1 MRRCLSFIH
10 YRCAR
15 PDSVPITLTALFA
28 PTPLAVKFAIKTLL
42 GGGLALWLAMRWGLE
57 QPSWALMTAFIV
69 AQPLSGMVVQK
80 GLARLAGTLVGTFMS
95 VVFMGLFAQA
105 PWLFLLT
112 LALWLALC
120 TAASTQLR
128 SAWAYAFVLAGY
140 TVAIIAL
147 PAISHPLQVFDQAV
161 ARCTEICLGIVCAT
175 ATSAL
180 LWPLRVE
187 QQLAGQARQAW
198 QNGLKACSAML
209 GGEDEA
215 RKGLLEILGRIV
227 AIDAQRE
234 HAWFEGHRGRQRARA
249 IRGLS
254 QKLMMLLR
262 LARSV
267 RRQWRQL
274 DEAEAGRLAPWLQ
287 EVRVQLAAPELPN
300 LLLLRQR
307 LWDAAHDEQIS
318 SAEHYCLARLTLLLD
333 FAMAATQALQD
344 VEQGRAP
351 KEVSQSLA
359 AHRDLPLALLFG
371 SRSALA
377 FLAMSSFWL
386 ATAWPAAPGGLV
398 LTCVVCSL
406 FASRENGAQ
415 IGLSFLRGIL
425 LAIPVAFL
433 VGQILLPQ
441 WSSFA
446 MLCLGMGVPLFFG
459 ALGMAH
465 PRTGA
470 TATSYC
476 LHFIVLVAPLN
487 IMHFDVAAMLN
498 SAQAMLLGVGAAV
511 LAFRLLVLRHPAWL
525 GRRLRKATQGDLVRL
540 TRRDLR
546 GADSWFGG
554 RMADR
559 LMQLA
564 RHASELPEAERKR
577 WDDGLHGLDIGD
589 ELVHLRMCLAVAQA
603 PLGAAERHYLQ
614 QLEAVLASGP
624 APGRGQR
631 LDAASEQFIEA
642 LRRQPPSDPLRLAI
656 GAVLQLQRSWGKW
669 CRRQEEIHGLA

>member
-1 MRRCLSFIH
+1 M
-10 YRCAR
+10 
-15 PDSVPITLTALFA
+15 PITFQALFA
-28 PTPLAVKFAIKTLL
+28 PTGLALKFAVKTLL
-42 GGGLALWLAMRWGLE
+42 GGGLALWLALRWGLE
-57 QPSWALMTAFIV
+57 QPAWALMTAFIV

-95 VVFMGLFAQA
+95 VVFIGLFAQT
-105 PWLFLLT
+105 PWLFLLA

-147 PAISHPLQVFDQAV
+147 PAIDHPLQVFDQAV

-175 ATSAL
+175 LSSAL
-180 LWPLRVE
+180 VWPLRVE
-187 QQLAGQARQAW
+187 QQLGDQARQAW
-198 QNGLKACSAML
+198 RSGLQTASAML

-215 RKGLLEILGRIV
+215 RKGLLDILGRVV

-234 HAWFEGHRGRQRARA
+234 HAWFEGARGRQRAKA

-254 QKLMMLLR
+254 QKLMVLLR
-262 LARSV
+262 LSRSV

-274 DEAEAGRLAPWLQ
+274 DSPQAARLAPWLE
-287 EVRVQLAAPELPN
+287 EVRRQLASPELAS

-307 LWDAAHDEQIS
+307 IWDAAQDEAIS
-318 SAEHYCLARLTLLLD
+318 SAEHFCLARLALLLD
-333 FAMAATQALQD
+333 FAMAATQALLD
-344 VEQGRAP
+344 MEQGRTP
-351 KEVSQSLA
+351 KDVSQGLA
-359 AHRDLPLALLFG
+359 VHRDLTLALLFG

-377 FLAMSSFWL
+377 FLVMSSFWL
-386 ATAWPAAPGGLV
+386 ATAWPSAPGGLV

-425 LAIPVAFL
+425 LAIPTAFF

-446 MLCLGMGVPLFFG
+446 LLALAMGVPLFFA

-465 PRTGA
+465 PRTGPTA
-470 TATSYC
+470 TAFC
-476 LHFIVLVAPLN
+476 LHFIVLVGPAN
-487 IMHFDVAAMLN
+487 VMHYDVATLLN
-498 SAQAMLLGVGAAV
+498 SALAMLVGVSAAV
-511 LAFRLLVLRHPAWL
+511 LAFRLVVLRHPKWL
-525 GRRLRKATQGDLVRL
+525 GRRLRSATQSDLVRL
-540 TRRDLR
+540 THRDLR

-564 RHASELPEAERKR
+564 RHASELPEVERKR
-577 WDDGLHGLDIGD
+577 WDDGLLGLDIGD

-603 PLGAAERHYLQ
+603 PLAGAERQYLQ

-631 LDAASEQFIEA
+631 LDAPSEVFIEA
-642 LRRQPPSDPLRLAI
+642 LRGQPSSDPLRLAI
-656 GAVLQLQRSWGKW
+656 GAVAQLQKSWHQW
-669 CRRQEEIHGLA
+669 CRWQEEIHGLA

>member
-1 MRRCLSFIH
+1 M
-10 YRCAR
+10 
-15 PDSVPITLTALFA
+15 PITFQALFA
-28 PTPLAVKFAIKTLL
+28 PTGLALKFAVKTLL
-42 GGGLALWLAMRWGLE
+42 GGGLALWLALRWGLE
-57 QPSWALMTAFIV
+57 QPAWALMTAFIV

-95 VVFMGLFAQA
+95 VVFIGLFAQT
-105 PWLFLLT
+105 PWLFLLA

-147 PAISHPLQVFDQAV
+147 PAIDHPLQVFDQAV

-175 ATSAL
+175 LSSAL
-180 LWPLRVE
+180 VWPLRVE
-187 QQLAGQARQAW
+187 QQLGDQARQAW
-198 QNGLKACSAML
+198 RSGLQTASAML

-215 RKGLLEILGRIV
+215 RKGLLDILGRVV

-234 HAWFEGHRGRQRARA
+234 HAWFEGARGRQRAKA

-254 QKLMMLLR
+254 QKLMVLLR
-262 LARSV
+262 LSRSV

-274 DEAEAGRLAPWLQ
+274 DSPQAARLAPWLE
-287 EVRVQLAAPELPN
+287 EVRRQLASPELAS

-307 LWDAAHDEQIS
+307 IWDAAQDEAIS
-318 SAEHYCLARLTLLLD
+318 SAEHFCLARLALLLD
-333 FAMAATQALQD
+333 FAMAATQALLD
-344 VEQGRAP
+344 MEQGRTP
-351 KEVSQSLA
+351 KDVSQGLA
-359 AHRDLPLALLFG
+359 VHRDLTLALLFG

-377 FLAMSSFWL
+377 FLVMSSFWL
-386 ATAWPAAPGGLV
+386 ATAWPSAPGGLV

-425 LAIPVAFL
+425 LAIPTAFF

-446 MLCLGMGVPLFFG
+446 LLALAMGLPLFFA

-465 PRTGA
+465 PRTGPTA
-470 TATSYC
+470 TAFC
-476 LHFIVLVAPLN
+476 LHFIVLVGPAN
-487 IMHFDVAAMLN
+487 VMHYDVATLLN
-498 SAQAMLLGVGAAV
+498 SALAMLVGVSAAV
-511 LAFRLLVLRHPAWL
+511 LAFRLVVLRHPKWL
-525 GRRLRKATQGDLVRL
+525 GRRLRSATQSDLVRL
-540 TRRDLR
+540 THRDLR

-564 RHASELPEAERKR
+564 RHASELPEVERKR
-577 WDDGLHGLDIGD
+577 WDDGLLGLDIGD

-603 PLGAAERHYLQ
+603 PLAGAERQYLQ

-631 LDAASEQFIEA
+631 LDAPSEVFIEA
-642 LRRQPPSDPLRLAI
+642 LRGQPSSDPLRLAI
-656 GAVLQLQRSWGKW
+656 GAVAQLQKSWHQW
-669 CRRQEEIHGLA
+669 CRWQEEIHGLA

>member
-1 MRRCLSFIH
+1 M
-10 YRCAR
+10 
-15 PDSVPITLTALFA
+15 PITLQALFA
-28 PTPLAVKFAIKTLL
+28 PTSPALKFAIKTLL
-42 GGGLALWLAMRWGLE
+42 GGGLALWLALRWGLE
-57 QPSWALMTAFIV
+57 QPAWALMTAFIV

-95 VVFMGLFAQA
+95 VVFIGLFAQT

-140 TVAIIAL
+140 TAAIIAL
-147 PAISHPLQVFDQAV
+147 PAIDHPLQVFDQAV

-180 LWPLRVE
+180 IWPMRVE
-187 QQLAGQARQAW
+187 QQLGGQARQAW
-198 QNGLKACSAML
+198 QNGMQTASAML

-215 RKGLLEILGRIV
+215 RQGLLDILGRIV
-227 AIDAQRE
+227 AIDVQRE
-234 HAWFEGHRGRQRARA
+234 HAWFEGSRGRQRARA

-254 QKLMMLLR
+254 QKLMVLLR
-262 LARSV
+262 ISRSV

-274 DEAEAGRLAPWLQ
+274 DEQQAAHLAPWLE
-287 EVRVQLAAPELPN
+287 EVRTQLADPDQPS

-307 LWDAAHDEQIS
+307 IWDAAHDEQIS
-318 SAEHYCLARLTLLLD
+318 PAEHFCLARLALLLD
-333 FAMAATQALQD
+333 FAMAATQALLD
-344 VEQGRAP
+344 VEEGRTP
-351 KEVSQSLA
+351 KDVSLGLA

-377 FLAMSSFWL
+377 FLVMSSFWL
-386 ATAWPAAPGGLV
+386 ATAWPSAPGGLV

-425 LAIPVAFL
+425 LAIPVAFF

-446 MLCLGMGVPLFFG
+446 LLCLGMGVPLFFG

-465 PRTGA
+465 PRTGP

-487 IMHFDVAAMLN
+487 AMHFDVASMLN
-498 SAQAMLLGVGAAV
+498 SAQAMLIGVGAAV
-511 LAFRLLVLRHPAWL
+511 LAFRLVVLRHPKWL
-525 GRRLRKATQGDLVRL
+525 GRRLRAATQSDLVRL
-540 TRRDLR
+540 THRDLR

-589 ELVHLRMCLAVAQA
+589 ELVHLRMCLAVAQV
-603 PLGAAERHYLQ
+603 PLAGAERQYLQ

-642 LRRQPPSDPLRLAI
+642 LRRQPSSDPLRLAI
-656 GAVLQLQRSWGKW
+656 GAVLQLQKSWGKW
-669 CRRQEEIHGLA
+669 CRWQEEVHGVA

>member
-1 MRRCLSFIH
+1 M
-10 YRCAR
+10 
-15 PDSVPITLTALFA
+15 PITFQALFA
-28 PTPLAVKFAIKTLL
+28 PSNLALKFAIKTVL

-95 VVFMGLFAQA
+95 VVFIALFAQA

-128 SAWAYAFVLAGY
+128 SAWAYSFVLAGY

-147 PAISHPLQVFDQAV
+147 PSINHPLQVFDQAV

-180 LWPLRVE
+180 LWPMRVE

-198 QNGLKACSAML
+198 QNGLQASSAML
-209 GGEDEA
+209 GGEDEG

-234 HAWFEGHRGRQRARA
+234 HAWFEGNRGRQRARA

-254 QKLMMLLR
+254 QKLMVLLR
-262 LARSV
+262 ISRSV

-274 DEAEAGRLAPWLQ
+274 DEAEADRLAPWLN
-287 EVRVQLAAPELPN
+287 EVRAQLAEPDPPS

-307 LWDAAHDEQIS
+307 IWDAAHDEQIS
-318 SAEHYCLARLTLLLD
+318 SAEHYCLARMALLLD
-333 FAMAATQALQD
+333 VAMAATQALQD
-344 VEQGRAP
+344 AEQGRAP
-351 KEVSQSLA
+351 KDVPQGLA
-359 AHRDLPLALLFG
+359 VHRDLPLALLFG

-377 FLAMSSFWL
+377 FLAMASFWL

-446 MLCLGMGVPLFFG
+446 MLCLGMGVPLFLG

-487 IMHFDVAAMLN
+487 TMQFDVAAMLN

-511 LAFRLLVLRHPAWL
+511 MAFRLVVLRHPAWL
-525 GRRLRKATQGDLVRL
+525 GRRLRAATQSDLVRL

-577 WDDGLHGLDIGD
+577 WDDGVHALDIGD

-603 PLGAAERHYLQ
+603 PLGPAERHYLQ

-624 APGRGQR
+624 APGRSQR
-631 LDAASEQFIEA
+631 LDAATEQFIEA
-642 LRRQPPSDPLRLAI
+642 LRRQPPSDPLRLAV
-656 GAVLQLQRSWGKW
+656 GAVLQLRSSWGKW
-669 CRRQEEIHGLA
+669 CHRQEEIHGVA

>member
-1 MRRCLSFIH
+1 M
-10 YRCAR
+10 
-15 PDSVPITLTALFA
+15 PITLQALFA
-28 PTPLAVKFAIKTLL
+28 PSNLAIKFAIKTLL

-95 VVFMGLFAQA
+95 VVFIGLFAQT

-128 SAWAYAFVLAGY
+128 SAWSYAFVLAGY

-147 PAISHPLQVFDQAV
+147 PAIDHPLQVFDQAV

-180 LWPLRVE
+180 LWPMRVE
-187 QQLAGQARQAW
+187 QQLGGQARQAW
-198 QNGLKACSAML
+198 QNGMQASTAML
-209 GGEDEA
+209 GGEEGA
-215 RKGLLEILGRIV
+215 RQGLLDILGRIV
-227 AIDAQRE
+227 AIDSQRE
-234 HAWFEGHRGRQRARA
+234 HAWFEGSSGRQRARA

-254 QKLMMLLR
+254 QKLMVLLR
-262 LARSV
+262 ISRSV

-274 DEAEAGRLAPWLQ
+274 DDQEAQRLSPWLD
-287 EVRVQLAAPELPN
+287 EVRAQLAQPELPS

-307 LWDAAHDEQIS
+307 IWDAAHDEQIS
-318 SAEHYCLARLTLLLD
+318 SAEHYCLARMALLLD
-333 FAMAATQALQD
+333 YAMAATQALQD
-344 VEQGRAP
+344 VEEGRTPKDMSQG
-351 KEVSQSLA
+351 LA
-359 AHRDLPLALLFG
+359 VHRDLPLALLFG

-377 FLAMSSFWL
+377 FLVMSSFWL
-386 ATAWPAAPGGLV
+386 ATAWPSAPGGLV

-415 IGLSFLRGIL
+415 IGLSFLRGIF
-425 LAIPVAFL
+425 LAIPVAFV

-446 MLCLGMGVPLFFG
+446 MLCLAMGVPLFFG

-476 LHFIVLVAPLN
+476 LHFIVLVSPLN
-487 IMHFDVAAMLN
+487 AMHFDVASMLN
-498 SAQAMLLGVGAAV
+498 SAQAMLMGVGAAV
-511 LAFRLLVLRHPAWL
+511 LAFRLVVIRHPTWL
-525 GRRLRKATQGDLVRL
+525 GRRLRAATQSDLVRL

-564 RHASELPEAERKR
+564 RHASELPEAQRKR

-603 PLGAAERHYLQ
+603 PLDAAQRQYLQ
-614 QLEAVLASGP
+614 QVEAVLSRGP

-631 LDAASEQFIEA
+631 LDAASEQFIAA
-642 LRRQPPSDPLRLAI
+642 LRRQPPSDPLRLAE
-656 GAVLQLQRSWGKW
+656 GAVLQLQKSWGKW
-669 CRRQEEIHGLA
+669 CRWQEEMHGLA

>member
-1 MRRCLSFIH
+1 M
-10 YRCAR
+10 
-15 PDSVPITLTALFA
+15 PITLQALFA
-28 PTPLAVKFAIKTLL
+28 PSNLAIKFAIKTLL

-95 VVFMGLFAQA
+95 VVFIGLFAQT

-128 SAWAYAFVLAGY
+128 SAWSYAFVLAGY

-147 PAISHPLQVFDQAV
+147 PAIDHPLQVFDQAV

-180 LWPLRVE
+180 LWPMRVE
-187 QQLAGQARQAW
+187 QQLGGQARQAW
-198 QNGLKACSAML
+198 QNGMQASTAML
-209 GGEDEA
+209 GGEEGA
-215 RKGLLEILGRIV
+215 RQGLLDILGRIV
-227 AIDAQRE
+227 AIDSQRE
-234 HAWFEGHRGRQRARA
+234 HAWFEGSSGRQRARA

-254 QKLMMLLR
+254 QKLMVLLR
-262 LARSV
+262 ISRSV

-274 DEAEAGRLAPWLQ
+274 DDQEAQRLSPWLE
-287 EVRVQLAAPELPN
+287 EVRAHLAQPELPS

-307 LWDAAHDEQIS
+307 IWDAAHDEQIS
-318 SAEHYCLARLTLLLD
+318 SAEHYCLARMALLLD
-333 FAMAATQALQD
+333 YAMAATQALQD
-344 VEQGRAP
+344 VEEGRTP
-351 KEVSQSLA
+351 KDVSQGLA
-359 AHRDLPLALLFG
+359 VHRDLPLALLFG

-377 FLAMSSFWL
+377 FLVMSSFWL
-386 ATAWPAAPGGLV
+386 ATAWPSAPGGLV

-415 IGLSFLRGIL
+415 IGLSFLRGIF
-425 LAIPVAFL
+425 LAIPVAFV

-446 MLCLGMGVPLFFG
+446 MLCLAMGVPLFFG

-476 LHFIVLVAPLN
+476 LHFIVLVSPLN
-487 IMHFDVAAMLN
+487 AMHFDVASMLN
-498 SAQAMLLGVGAAV
+498 SAQAMLMGVGAAV
-511 LAFRLLVLRHPAWL
+511 LAFRLVVIRHPTWL
-525 GRRLRKATQGDLVRL
+525 GRRLRAATQSDLVRL

-564 RHASELPEAERKR
+564 RHASELPEAQRKR

-603 PLGAAERHYLQ
+603 PLDAAQRQYLQ
-614 QLEAVLASGP
+614 QVEAVLSRGP

-631 LDAASEQFIEA
+631 LDAASEQFIAA
-642 LRRQPPSDPLRLAI
+642 LRRQAPSDPLRLAE
-656 GAVLQLQRSWGKW
+656 GAVLQLQKSWGQW
-669 CRRQEEIHGLA
+669 CRWQEEMHGLA

>member
-1 MRRCLSFIH
+1 M
-10 YRCAR
+10 
-15 PDSVPITLTALFA
+15 PITLQALFA
-28 PTPLAVKFAIKTLL
+28 PTSPALKFAIKTLL
-42 GGGLALWLAMRWGLE
+42 GGGLALWLALRWGLE
-57 QPSWALMTAFIV
+57 QPAWALMTAFIV

-95 VVFMGLFAQA
+95 VVFIGLFAQT

-140 TVAIIAL
+140 TAAIIAL
-147 PAISHPLQVFDQAV
+147 PAIDHPLQVFDQAV

-180 LWPLRVE
+180 IWPMRVE
-187 QQLAGQARQAW
+187 QQLGGQARQAW
-198 QNGLKACSAML
+198 QNGMQTASAML

-215 RKGLLEILGRIV
+215 RQGLLDILGRIV
-227 AIDAQRE
+227 AIDVQRE
-234 HAWFEGHRGRQRARA
+234 HAWFEGSRGRQRARA

-254 QKLMMLLR
+254 QKLMVLLR
-262 LARSV
+262 ISRSV

-274 DEAEAGRLAPWLQ
+274 DEQQAAHLAPWLE
-287 EVRVQLAAPELPN
+287 EVRTQLANPDQPS

-307 LWDAAHDEQIS
+307 IWDAAHDEQIS
-318 SAEHYCLARLTLLLD
+318 PAEHFCLARLALLLD
-333 FAMAATQALQD
+333 FAMAATQALLD
-344 VEQGRAP
+344 VEEGRTP
-351 KEVSQSLA
+351 KDVSLGLA

-377 FLAMSSFWL
+377 FLVMSSFWL
-386 ATAWPAAPGGLV
+386 ATAWPSAPGGLV

-425 LAIPVAFL
+425 LAIPVAFF

-446 MLCLGMGVPLFFG
+446 LLCLGMGVPLFFG

-465 PRTGA
+465 PRTGP

-487 IMHFDVAAMLN
+487 AMHFDVASMLN
-498 SAQAMLLGVGAAV
+498 SAQAMLIGVGAAV
-511 LAFRLLVLRHPAWL
+511 LAFRLVVLRHPKWL
-525 GRRLRKATQGDLVRL
+525 GRRLRAATQSDLVRL
-540 TRRDLR
+540 THRDLR

-589 ELVHLRMCLAVAQA
+589 ELVHLRMCLAVAQV
-603 PLGAAERHYLQ
+603 PLAGAERRYLQ

-642 LRRQPPSDPLRLAI
+642 LRRQPSSDPLRLAI
-656 GAVLQLQRSWGKW
+656 GAVLQLQKSWGKW
-669 CRRQEEIHGLA
+669 CRWQEEVHGVA

>member
-1 MRRCLSFIH
+1 M
-10 YRCAR
+10 
-15 PDSVPITLTALFA
+15 PITLQALFA
-28 PTPLAVKFAIKTLL
+28 PTSPALKFAIKTLL
-42 GGGLALWLAMRWGLE
+42 GGGVALWLALRWGLE
-57 QPSWALMTAFIV
+57 QPAWALMTAFIV

-95 VVFMGLFAQA
+95 VVFIGLFAQT

-140 TVAIIAL
+140 TAAIIAL
-147 PAISHPLQVFDQAV
+147 PAIDHPLQVFDQAV

-180 LWPLRVE
+180 IWPMRVE
-187 QQLAGQARQAW
+187 QQLGGQARQAW
-198 QNGLKACSAML
+198 QNGMQTASAML

-215 RKGLLEILGRIV
+215 RQGLLDILGRIV

-234 HAWFEGHRGRQRARA
+234 HAWFEGSRGRQRARA

-254 QKLMMLLR
+254 QKLMVLLR
-262 LARSV
+262 ISRSV

-274 DEAEAGRLAPWLQ
+274 DQQQAAHLAPWL
-287 EVRVQLAAPELPN
+287 EDVRTQLANPDQPS

-307 LWDAAHDEQIS
+307 IWDAAHDEQIS
-318 SAEHYCLARLTLLLD
+318 PAEHFCLARLALLLD
-333 FAMAATQALQD
+333 FAMAATQALLD
-344 VEQGRAP
+344 VEEGRTP
-351 KEVSQSLA
+351 KDVSLGLA

-377 FLAMSSFWL
+377 FLVMSSFWL
-386 ATAWPAAPGGLV
+386 ATAWPSAPGGLV

-425 LAIPVAFL
+425 LAIPVAFF

-446 MLCLGMGVPLFFG
+446 LLCLGMGVPLFFG

-465 PRTGA
+465 PRTGP

-487 IMHFDVAAMLN
+487 AMHFDVASMLN
-498 SAQAMLLGVGAAV
+498 SAQAMLIGVGAAV
-511 LAFRLLVLRHPAWL
+511 LAFRLVVLRHPKWL
-525 GRRLRKATQGDLVRL
+525 GRRLRAATQSDLVRL

-564 RHASELPEAERKR
+564 RHASELPEAERRR

-589 ELVHLRMCLAVAQA
+589 ELVHLRMCLAVAQV
-603 PLGAAERHYLQ
+603 PLAGAERQYLQ

-642 LRRQPPSDPLRLAI
+642 LRRQPSSDPLRLAI
-656 GAVLQLQRSWGKW
+656 GAVLQLQKSWGKW
-669 CRRQEEIHGLA
+669 CRWQEEVHGVA